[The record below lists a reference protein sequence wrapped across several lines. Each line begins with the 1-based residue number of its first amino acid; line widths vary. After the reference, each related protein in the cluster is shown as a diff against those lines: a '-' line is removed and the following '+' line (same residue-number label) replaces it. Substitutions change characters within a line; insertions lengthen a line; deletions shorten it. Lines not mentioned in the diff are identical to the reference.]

1 LTKRRISDRKGKGQK
16 VYHRD
21 CVRNQGILERK
32 PAIKVTS
39 KSIEFIL
46 ELLANGWERNKF

>member
-1 LTKRRISDRKGKGQK
+1 M
-16 VYHRD
+16 YHRD